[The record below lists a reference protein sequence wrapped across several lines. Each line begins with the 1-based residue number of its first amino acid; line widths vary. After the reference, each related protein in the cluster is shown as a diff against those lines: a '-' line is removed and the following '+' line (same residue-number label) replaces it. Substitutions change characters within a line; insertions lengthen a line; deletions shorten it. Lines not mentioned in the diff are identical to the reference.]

1 MTKMIEEDYR
11 VVVKEGNAYLLSTV
25 ITPLNEEETAPQVQ
39 DNNNN
44 ETDTN
49 NPTAG
54 KKVTGAV
61 KNIAKGIGKVANNA
75 KEDYGKLSN
84 TSKAA
89 VAVGAGA
96 VGALAA
102 KKIMDRRKKKN
113 KYDD

>member
-1 MTKMIEEDYR
+1 MTKIVEEDYR

-25 ITPLNEEETAPQVQ
+25 IAPLNEEETAPQVQ
-39 DNNNN
+39 DA
-44 ETDTN
+44 N
-49 NPTAG
+49 NPTMG
-54 KKVTGAV
+54 KKAASAAKSVV
-61 KNIAKGIGKVANNA
+61 KGIGTVAKNA

-102 KKIMDRRKKKN
+102 KKIMDRRKKK

>member
-1 MTKMIEEDYR
+1 MTKIVEEDYR
-11 VVVKEGNAYLLSTV
+11 VVVKEGNAYLLSTI
-25 ITPLNEEETAPQVQ
+25 ITPINEEETAPQVQ
-39 DNNNN
+39 DNNG
-44 ETDTN
+44 TDTDK
-49 NPTAG
+49 PTAG
-54 KKVTGAV
+54 KKVAGAV
-61 KNIAKGIGKVANNA
+61 KNIAKGIGTVANNA
-75 KEDYGKLSN
+75 KQDYGKLSN

>member
-1 MTKMIEEDYR
+1 MTRIVEEDYR

-25 ITPLNEEETAPQVQ
+25 ITPINEEETAPQVQ
-39 DNNNN
+39 DA
-44 ETDTN
+44 N
-49 NPTAG
+49 NPTMG
-54 KKVTGAV
+54 KKATSA
-61 KNIAKGIGKVANNA
+61 AKSVVRGIGTVAKNA

-102 KKIMDRRKKKN
+102 KKIMDRRKKK